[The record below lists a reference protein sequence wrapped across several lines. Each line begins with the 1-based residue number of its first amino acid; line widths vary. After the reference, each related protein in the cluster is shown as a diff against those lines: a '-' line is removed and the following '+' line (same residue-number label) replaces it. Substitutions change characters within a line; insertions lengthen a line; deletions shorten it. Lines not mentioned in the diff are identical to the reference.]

1 MPLPRCPQK
10 GFTLIELVIA
20 MTLMSLILTILFGG
34 LRLAGRSWDAGT
46 ARADKSNEM
55 RLVETLVTRT
65 VRQLYPIVW
74 QDATGSRLSF
84 AGGANAVMFTAPLP
98 ARSGIAGIYLI
109 SLELK
114 RDGKRQELLMRR
126 QIYRPDMR
134 ELSEK
139 AETTVLLED
148 ITHAGFSYFG
158 SQGPQDAPQW
168 TESWE
173 GASAM
178 ALPQLIRLSLAT
190 DQPWP
195 DIVAPVMN
203 DSFENIPVFGNQR
216 QTRPIGRPR

>member
-1 MPLPRCPQK
+1 MPLPQRPQQ

-65 VRQLYPIVW
+65 VRQLYPLVW
-74 QDATGSRLSF
+74 QDASGSRLSF
-84 AGGANAVMFTAPLP
+84 AGGPNAVMFTAPLP
-98 ARSGIAGIYLI
+98 AHSGIAGIYLI

-114 RDGKRQELLMRR
+114 RDGNHQELLMRR

-148 ITHAGFSYFG
+148 ITRAGFSYFG
-158 SQGPQDAPQW
+158 SQGSQDAPQW

-173 GASAM
+173 GAM
-178 ALPQLIRLSLAT
+178 AVPQIIRLSLAT

-203 DSFENIPVFGNQR
+203 DSFENTPIFGAQR
-216 QTRPIGRPR
+216 QARPIGRHR